1 MPANPNQNY
10 QPCYYPTDSFYSN
23 SEIDCGRQA
32 LVNNELK
39 YTRGDSEIKRRDV
52 KAYRKK
58 VSEKFLSTK
67 SDFETEAESSKHN
80 VQSANQDFIALEMTP
95 AP

>member
-1 MPANPNQNY
+1 ME
-10 QPCYYPTDSFYSN
+10 SFYSN
-23 SEIDCGRQA
+23 TEKDCGRQA
-32 LVNNELK
+32 LVNTGLNHTL
-39 YTRGDSEIKRRDV
+39 GDSEIKRRDA

-67 SDFETEAESSKHN
+67 SDFETEAESNKHN
-80 VQSANQDFIALEMTP
+80 SQTANQDHIALEMTP